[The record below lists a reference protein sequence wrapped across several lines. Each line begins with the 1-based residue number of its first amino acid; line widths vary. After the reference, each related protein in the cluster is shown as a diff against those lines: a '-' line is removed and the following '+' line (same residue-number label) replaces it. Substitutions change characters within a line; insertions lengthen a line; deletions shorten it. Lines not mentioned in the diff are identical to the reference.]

1 MNKSNLLIFLLVVI
15 GLSACNSPKS
25 LYKKGSKMES
35 AGLNKEAAD
44 YYYQSLLK
52 KPDFIESRQGLYRT
66 GEQVLNNE
74 LSSFFQESQMGQ
86 EKEAIY
92 TYLRAKAFKDKLAT
106 VNVDLNIPPQYVADF
121 EQLKA
126 TYLTE
131 QYEIGLGYLDEENY
145 AAAETIFKEIGK
157 LEPNYKDSENLERI
171 AYIEPFYRK
180 GKTAL
185 EEKKYRTAYYAFDEV
200 IITDPGYKDSKELR
214 DEALE
219 TGLVTLGIISFE
231 NGTRISNANKKGEA
245 FILTALSNT
254 DDPFLKVID
263 RTNFNQLIE
272 EQRLNL
278 SGVVDESTAAE
289 AGKLLGV
296 KFLLGG
302 TLLQITKE
310 AGKLSKIKKAGFRE
324 VRIKKHNSET
334 DEDYYV
340 TEYKKTYYYEY
351 KQQNRAYVSAQI
363 KVISLTTG
371 EIVVSKI
378 ISKESLDEVH
388 YYKYEGDANKL
399 YPSSDGKVD
408 KSSNNKKRVD
418 KLLSSRQKINSV
430 DILSDETFRA
440 LANTIKSEVENFSY
454 QHVK

>member
-1 MNKSNLLIFLLVVI
+1 
-15 GLSACNSPKS
+15 
-25 LYKKGSKMES
+25 MET

-52 KPDFIESRQGLYRT
+52 KPDLVESRQGLYRT
-66 GEQVLNNE
+66 GEQVLSSE
-74 LSSFFQESQMGQ
+74 LSAFFQQSQTGLK
-86 EKEAIY
+86 KEAIY
-92 TYLRAKAFKDKLAT
+92 SYLSAKAFKDKLAS
-106 VNVDLNIPPQYVADF
+106 VNVDLNIPPQYIADF

-126 TYLTE
+126 AYLAE
-131 QYEIGLGYLDEENY
+131 QYEIGLGYLDKENY
-145 AAAETIFKEIGK
+145 LAAEAVFKEIGK
-157 LEPNYKDSENLERI
+157 LEPNYKDSQNLERI

-185 EEKKYRTAYYAFDEV
+185 EENKYRTAYYAFDEV
-200 IITDPGYKDSKELR
+200 IISDPDYKDSKELR

-219 TGLVTLGIISFE
+219 IGLLTLGFINFE
-231 NGTRISNANKKGEA
+231 NGTNISNANKKAEA
-245 FILTALSNT
+245 FILNALSNT
-254 DDPFLKVID
+254 NDPFLKVID
-263 RTNFNQLIE
+263 RTNFKQLIE
-272 EQRLNL
+272 EHRLNL

-302 TLLQITKE
+302 TLLQITKDT
-310 AGKLSKIKKAGFRE
+310 GKLNKIKKSGFKE
-324 VRIKKHNSET
+324 VKTKKHNSET

-388 YYKYEGDANKL
+388 YYKYEGDSKKL
-399 YPSSDGKVD
+399 YPSLDGKVD
-408 KSSNNKKRVD
+408 KKSNHKKRVD
-418 KLLSSRQKINSV
+418 ELISSRQKINSV
-430 DILSDETFRA
+430 DILTDETFRT

-454 QHVK
+454 QYVK

>member
-1 MNKSNLLIFLLVVI
+1 MNKFNLLIFLLVVI
-15 GLSACNSPKS
+15 GLSGCNSPKS

-52 KPDFIESRQGLYRT
+52 NPDYIDSRQGLYRT

-74 LSSFFQESQMGQ
+74 LSSFFQQSQMEQ
-86 EKEAIY
+86 EKDAIY
-92 TYLRAKAFKDKLAT
+92 TFLRAKAFKDKLAT
-106 VNVDLNIPPQYVADF
+106 VNVDLNIPSQYIADF

-126 TYLTE
+126 NYLSE
-131 QYEIGLGYLDEENY
+131 QYEIGLEYLDEENY
-145 AAAETIFKEIGK
+145 AAAEAVFKEIGK
-157 LEPNYKDSENLERI
+157 LEPNYKDSQNLEHI

-185 EEKKYRTAYYAFDEV
+185 EENKYRTAYYAFDEV
-200 IITDPGYKDSKELR
+200 INTDPNYKDATELR

-219 TGLVTLGIISFE
+219 TGLITLGIISFE
-231 NGTRISNANKKGEA
+231 NGTRINNANKKAEA
-245 FILTALSNT
+245 FILNALSNT

-310 AGKLSKIKKAGFRE
+310 AGKLSKIKKSGFKE
-324 VRIKKHNSET
+324 VKIKKHNSET
-334 DEDYYV
+334 NEDYYV

-388 YYKYEGDANKL
+388 YYKYEGDAKKL
-399 YPSSDGKVD
+399 YPSSDGNVD
-408 KSSNNKKRVD
+408 KSSNNKKRMD
-418 KLLSSRQKINSV
+418 RLLSSRQKINSV
-430 DILSDETFRA
+430 DILTDETFRA
-440 LANTIKSEVENFSY
+440 LANTIKSKVENFSY
-454 QHVK
+454 QYVK

>member
-1 MNKSNLLIFLLVVI
+1 MIKKNFLILILFFV
-15 GLSACNSPKS
+15 GFSACNSPKS
-25 LYKKGSKMES
+25 LFKKGSKMEA
-35 AGLNKEAAD
+35 AGLNNEAAD
-44 YYYQSLLK
+44 YYYQSLIK
-52 KPDFIESRQGLYRT
+52 NPDFIESRQGLYRT

-74 LSSFFQESQMGQ
+74 LSAFFQQSQMGQ
-86 EKEAIY
+86 KKDAIY
-92 TYLRAKAFKDKLAT
+92 TFLRAKAFKDKLAT
-106 VNVDLNIPPQYVADF
+106 VSVDLNIPAQYIADF

-126 TYLTE
+126 SYLTE
-131 QYEIGLGYLDEENY
+131 QYEIGLDYLDKENY
-145 AAAETIFKEIGK
+145 AAAEAVFKEIGK
-157 LEPNYKDSENLERI
+157 LEPNYKDSQNLERI
-171 AYIEPFYRK
+171 AYIEPFYKK

-185 EEKKYRTAYYAFDEV
+185 EEKRYRTAYYAFDEV
-200 IITDPGYKDSKELR
+200 IIADPNYKDSKELR
-214 DEALE
+214 EEALE

-231 NGTRISNANKKGEA
+231 NGTRINNANKKAEA
-245 FILTALSNT
+245 FILNALSNT

-310 AGKLSKIKKAGFRE
+310 AGKLSKVKKNGYKE
-324 VRIKKHNSET
+324 VKIKKHNSET

-340 TEYKKTYYYEY
+340 TEYKKTYFYEY

-399 YPSSDGKVD
+399 YPSLDGKVD
-408 KSSNNKKRVD
+408 KSSNNKKRME
-418 KLLSSRQKINSV
+418 KLLGNRQKVNSV
-430 DILSDETFRA
+430 DILTDETFRA
-440 LANTIKSEVENFSY
+440 MANTIKSEVENFSY
-454 QHVK
+454 QYVK

>member
-1 MNKSNLLIFLLVVI
+1 
-15 GLSACNSPKS
+15 
-25 LYKKGSKMES
+25 MEAS
-35 AGLNKEAAD
+35 GLNTEAAE

-52 KPDFIESRQGLYRT
+52 NPDFVDSRQGLYRT

-74 LSSFFQESQMGQ
+74 LSAFFQQSQMGQ
-86 EKEAIY
+86 KKDAIY
-92 TYLRAKAFKDKLAT
+92 TYLRAKAFKDKLT
-106 VNVDLNIPPQYVADF
+106 MVNVDLNIPSQYIADF

-145 AAAETIFKEIGK
+145 TAAELVFKEIEK
-157 LEPNYKDSENLERI
+157 LEPNYKDSKNLGRI

-180 GKTAL
+180 GKSAL
-185 EEKKYRTAYYAFDEV
+185 ELDKYRTAYYAFDEV
-200 IITDPGYKDSKELR
+200 IIADPNYKDSKELR

-219 TGLVTLGIISFE
+219 IGLVTLGIISFE
-231 NGTRISNANKKGEA
+231 NGTRINNANKKAEA
-245 FILTALSNT
+245 FILNALSNT

-263 RTNFNQLIE
+263 RTNFDQLIE

-310 AGKLSKIKKAGFRE
+310 AGKLIKVRKEGFKE
-324 VRIKKHNSET
+324 VKIKKHNSET

-340 TEYKKTYYYEY
+340 TEYKKTYFYEY
-351 KQQNRAYVSAQI
+351 NQQNRAYVSAQI

-388 YYKYEGDANKL
+388 YYIYEGDANKL
-399 YPSSDGKVD
+399 YPSLDGKVD
-408 KSSNNKKRVD
+408 KNSNNKKRMG
-418 KLLSSRQKINSV
+418 KLLSGRQKINSV
-430 DILSDETFRA
+430 DILTDETFRA
-440 LANTIKSEVENFSY
+440 IANTIKSEVENFSY
-454 QHVK
+454 QYVK

>member
-1 MNKSNLLIFLLVVI
+1 M
-15 GLSACNSPKS
+15 
-25 LYKKGSKMES
+25 
-35 AGLNKEAAD
+35 
-44 YYYQSLLK
+44 
-52 KPDFIESRQGLYRT
+52 
-66 GEQVLNNE
+66 
-74 LSSFFQESQMGQ
+74 
-86 EKEAIY
+86 
-92 TYLRAKAFKDKLAT
+92 
-106 VNVDLNIPPQYVADF
+106 
-121 EQLKA
+121 
-126 TYLTE
+126 
-131 QYEIGLGYLDEENY
+131 
-145 AAAETIFKEIGK
+145 
-157 LEPNYKDSENLERI
+157 
-171 AYIEPFYRK
+171 
-180 GKTAL
+180 
-185 EEKKYRTAYYAFDEV
+185 

-231 NGTRISNANKKGEA
+231 NGTRISNANKKAEA

-310 AGKLSKIKKAGFRE
+310 KGKLSKVRKSGFKE
-324 VRIKKHNSET
+324 VKIKKHNSET

-340 TEYKKTYYYEY
+340 TEYKKTYFYEY

-408 KSSNNKKRVD
+408 KGSSNKKRMD

-430 DILSDETFRA
+430 DILTDETFRA

-454 QHVK
+454 QYVK